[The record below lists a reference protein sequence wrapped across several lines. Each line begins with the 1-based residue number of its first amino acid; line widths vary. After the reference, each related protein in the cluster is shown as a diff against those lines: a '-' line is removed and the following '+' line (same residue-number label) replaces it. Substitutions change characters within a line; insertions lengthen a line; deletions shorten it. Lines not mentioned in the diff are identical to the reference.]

1 MANGINTARTL
12 LLAALAMF
20 LVFVAGSDSA
30 FAAGNVFTTA
40 ATFASDS
47 SIALDAAGNPVIA
60 YRDSLDTKLK
70 VLHCDDPFC
79 NPGGDVTATP
89 DVQSGR
95 YPSLVLDAAGNPV
108 VSYYTTPFDRL
119 KLLHCDDPNCAGSE
133 PVETPDPDAIL
144 VNASTSLALDT
155 AGNPVIAYA
164 PTGEIRVMHCND
176 PECAGGDE
184 SITSHGSV
192 ADRPALVLDAA
203 GNPVVAYSDSTLGGL
218 LRVMHCNDPDC
229 AGGDESVTGPDA
241 APGNTPAIALDIG
254 GRPIIA
260 YYGAAPARDLKLMHC
275 NDANCAGS
283 NETVTAPDSGG
294 DVGVQPSIVLS
305 SGNPTVAYRDE
316 TNGDLK
322 LLRCDD
328 PDCAGGGDSITA
340 MDTSTNSGGN
350 SSLTLDGSGFP
361 AISFD
366 AGPDVKIVRCGAAN
380 CAPAV
385 GGLTQLARID
395 AEAGGHSFRLGTWLS
410 AATAAVATVVAIGL
424 IALLGRRAGG

>member
-1 MANGINTARTL
+1 MTTLRTL
-12 LLAALAMF
+12 LLVALAAF
-20 LVFVAGSDSA
+20 LAFVAGSDSA
-30 FAAGNVFTTA
+30 FAAGNVITIA

-70 VLHCDDPFC
+70 ILHCDDPFC
-79 NPGGDVTATP
+79 NSGGDVTSTP
-89 DVQSGR
+89 DIQSGR

-133 PVETPDPDAIL
+133 PVETPDPSIIL
-144 VNASTSLALDT
+144 VNASTSLVLDG

-164 PTGEIRVMHCND
+164 PTGFIRVMHCND

-184 SITSHGSV
+184 SITVHGSF

-218 LRVMHCNDPDC
+218 IRVMHCNDPNC
-229 AGGDESVTGPDA
+229 AGGDESVTGPDPA
-241 APGNTPAIALDIG
+241 AGNTPAVALDAAG
-254 GRPIIA
+254 NPVVA

-283 NETVTAPDSGG
+283 NETITSPDSGG
-294 DVGVQPSIVLS
+294 DVGRQPAIILS
-305 SGNPTVAYRDE
+305 GGNPTVTYRDE
-316 TNGDLK
+316 TNGNLK

-328 PDCAGGGDSITA
+328 PDCAAGGDTVTA
-340 MDTSTNSGGN
+340 LDATTNGGGN
-350 SSLTLDGSGFP
+350 SALILDGAGFP
-361 AISFD
+361 VVSFD
-366 AGPDVKIVRCGAAN
+366 TSPDLKLVRCGAAN
-380 CAPAV
+380 CAPVV
-385 GGLTQLARID
+385 GGLSELARIGAD
-395 AEAGGHSFRLGTWLS
+395 AGGGSFRLGTWLL
-410 AATAAVATVVAIGL
+410 AATAAVATVIAIGV
-424 IALLGRRAGG
+424 IALLGRRAGR